1 MTQVL
6 LTVPIQQSVL
16 DSVVDTFS
24 NVTFHLHPNA
34 CLKDFPIISECEVM
48 ATFGDGFNAD
58 ILLKMPRL
66 RFLQIFM
73 AGVDHLPIKQLQERG
88 VRVSNVR
95 GIHRNSV
102 SEYVFGCILA
112 LSLNLFAYRENQK
125 ARIWFRNFYKEE
137 LFQKTI
143 GIIGAGSIGQEV
155 AKKAKSFG
163 MYTLG
168 LNQSGKTV
176 EYFDR
181 IYPPGGI
188 KDLLTASDYVI
199 LSLPLTEATRHFM
212 NEEKF
217 SLMKPTGCFI
227 NIARGQVVNEQALVG
242 ALQNKRISS
251 AILDVFEREPLPPD
265 SPLWSMENVI
275 LTPHVSGVSPLY
287 MERAV
292 EIFKHNLSVYL
303 GNGQSYANLVNLA
316 RGY

>member
-1 MTQVL
+1 
-6 LTVPIQQSVL
+6 
-16 DSVVDTFS
+16 
-24 NVTFHLHPNA
+24 
-34 CLKDFPIISECEVM
+34 M

-58 ILLKMPRL
+58 ILRNMPRL
-66 RFLQIFM
+66 RFLQIFT
-73 AGVDHLPIKQLQERG
+73 ADVDRLPMKQLLERG
-88 VRVSNVR
+88 VKVSNVR

-125 ARIWFRNFYKEE
+125 AKIWFRNFYKGE

-155 AKKAKSFG
+155 ARKAKSFG

-168 LNQSGKTV
+168 LNQSGRPV
-176 EYFDR
+176 EHFDR
-181 IYPPGGI
+181 IYPPAGV
-188 KDLLTASDYVI
+188 KELLTASDYVL
-199 LSLPLTEATRHFM
+199 LSLPLTEATRHYM
-212 NEEKF
+212 DEEKF
-217 SLMKPTGCFI
+217 SLMKPTSCFI
-227 NIARGQVVNEQALVG
+227 NIARGRVVNEKALTG
-242 ALQNKRISS
+242 ALQNKTISS
-251 AILDVFEREPLPPD
+251 AILDVFEKEPLPPD
-265 SPLWSMENVI
+265 SPLWLMENVI

-303 GNGQSYANLVNLA
+303 GNGQDFANLVDLA